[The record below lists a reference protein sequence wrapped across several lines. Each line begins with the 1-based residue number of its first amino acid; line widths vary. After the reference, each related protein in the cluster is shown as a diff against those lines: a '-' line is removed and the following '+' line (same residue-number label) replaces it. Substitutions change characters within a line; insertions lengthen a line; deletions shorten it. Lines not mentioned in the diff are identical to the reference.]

1 MFKQERSSL
10 SPQESH
16 LKETKTCT
24 SISIYSHSC
33 FTVEIASITF
43 YLIIFLEL
51 EMGDFKNVISLY

>member
-16 LKETKTCT
+16 LKETKACT
-24 SISIYSHSC
+24 SISIYSRSR

-43 YLIIFLEL
+43 YLIIFFEL
-51 EMGDFKNVISLY
+51 EMGDF